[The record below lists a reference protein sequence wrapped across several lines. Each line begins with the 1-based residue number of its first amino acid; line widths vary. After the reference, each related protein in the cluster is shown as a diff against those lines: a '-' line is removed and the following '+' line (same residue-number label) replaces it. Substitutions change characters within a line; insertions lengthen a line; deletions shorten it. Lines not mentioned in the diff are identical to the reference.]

1 MGNCNSCDCETDLFR
16 GIDAAR
22 LCGSY
27 IETEGE
33 KCGRDNKYSN

>member
-1 MGNCNSCDCETDLFR
+1 MGNCNSCDCETDFFR
-16 GIDAAR
+16 GTDAAR

-33 KCGRDNKYSN
+33 KEVWKGQ